1 MKAPMYSL
9 DGSKMG
15 DVELPRVFETDTR
28 SDVIHKVYVNLDS
41 HRFQPQGR
49 HPTAGMDVVAR
60 SNDPPTGRGVSRIA
74 KMLGGGGGRQGQAGG
89 VASVRGGRQAHPP
102 RSNKVIWK
110 RINKK
115 EKLLALCS
123 AIAYTTRTDAIRQR
137 GHKTGS
143 QETFPI
149 ILNNDIEH
157 VDTTK
162 RLVDIIEKL
171 GLFEDVERLQPRRGR
186 TGKSALR
193 GRGKKVGKSILF
205 VVSGNTPLKNASGSL
220 PGIDVVQAKNL
231 SVLDLAP
238 GSNPARLTIYSKGAL
253 EELAKLSC
261 KQLEIAQ

>member
-1 MKAPMYSL
+1 MRVAVYGL
-9 DGSKMG
+9 DGVVSG
-15 DVELPRVFETDTR
+15 GVDLPRVFETDTR
-28 SDVIHKVYVNLDS
+28 PDVIHKVYVNLDS

-60 SNDPPTGRGVSRIA
+60 SGDPPTGRGTSRIA

-110 RINKK
+110 RVNKK
-115 EKLLALCS
+115 ENRLALCS
-123 AIAYTTRTDAIRQR
+123 AIAYTTHMDAILKR
-137 GHKTGS
+137 GHKIGS
-143 QETFPI
+143 LNKFPI
-149 ILNNDIEH
+149 ILDSSIES

-162 RLVDIIEKL
+162 GLVDILRRLDLL
-171 GLFEDVERLQPRRGR
+171 GDMERLKSRKGR

-205 VVSGNTPLKNASGSL
+205 VVSGDVPLKKASGSL
-220 PGIDVVQAKNL
+220 PGIDVVPARDL

-238 GSNPARLTIYSKGAL
+238 GANPARLTIYSQGAL
-253 EELAKLSC
+253 EEISKFSC
-261 KQLEIAQ
+261 KQLEIVQ